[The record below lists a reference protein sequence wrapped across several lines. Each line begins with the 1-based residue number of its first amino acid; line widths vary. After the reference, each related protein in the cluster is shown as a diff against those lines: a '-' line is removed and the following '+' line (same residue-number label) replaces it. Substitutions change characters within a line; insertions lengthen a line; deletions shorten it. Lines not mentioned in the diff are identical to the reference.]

1 MKHSKSN
8 RKNKHMS
15 TEDNEIPT
23 QPTNNDNL
31 NSSISTHP
39 KPRKLMLALIILLF
53 IIGLVLI
60 LSSNHKKTS
69 PSTNLAKSTSAIIN
83 ITSFGFSPSDIN
95 VPTNTIV
102 TWTNKDTK
110 PHEVAADPFPKDD
123 SIPNFNSYVVLHTNE
138 TYTFKFEKSGT
149 YKYHDQLNPFKF
161 NGIVK
166 VI

>member
-1 MKHSKSN
+1 MNKVSEN
-8 RKNKHMS
+8 PMNELENKHYS
-15 TEDNEIPT
+15 TQTDNTSNKEIW
-23 QPTNNDNL
+23 L
-31 NSSISTHP
+31 GIV
-39 KPRKLMLALIILLF
+39 LLVIF
-53 IIGLVLI
+53 IIGVVWLFT
-60 LSSNHKKTS
+60 SNHKKTS

-166 VI
+166 VK